1 MIEFRRLILTLSHDA
16 ADPAM
21 MREAASLA
29 RLLNAELHALFVED
43 EAVTRASALPFV
55 REISPLS
62 LQWRKLDPER
72 LATEFRGAAEHA
84 RRHLVDAARAVGVR
98 QHFAAHRGDVALLV
112 RETCVASD
120 IVVVGAPGG
129 TGGVRALPRLAEI
142 AEASVA
148 AVLHLPP
155 KVPRARGPVAAV
167 VTDANDPA
175 LAVARAIAALGH
187 ERLLVL
193 SANETGVDDTI
204 RLPAAAGVSDIVS
217 ALDQTRERLIVLTR
231 DGACVVARE
240 LAAARGVPVL
250 VT

>member
-72 LATEFRGAAEHA
+72 LAAEFRGAAEHA
-84 RRHLVDAARAVGVR
+84 HRHLVEAARAVGVR

-155 KVPRARGPVAAV
+155 KVPRARGPV
-167 VTDANDPA
+167 TDANDPA
-175 LAVARAIAALGH
+175 LGVARAIAALGH

-193 SANETGVDDTI
+193 SANETGVDDTM
-204 RLPAAAGVSDIVS
+204 RLPAAAEVTDIVS